1 MTTNENIEHEEG
13 VTRRNFLYVAS
24 GVMGAAGTAAV
35 IWPLVD
41 QMNPSAD
48 VLALASVEVD
58 ISSIPE
64 GQTIKVL
71 WRGKPVF
78 IRHRTAVEI
87 ARGISENN
95 DPMIDPADDQ
105 DRAEKPEWLIM
116 IGICTHL
123 GCVPLDNTEFQSGD
137 YGGWYCPCHGS
148 EYDIAGRIRKGP
160 APRNL
165 DLPKYVYLNDTTVKI
180 G

>member
-1 MTTNENIEHEEG
+1 MTTNDPIEQDGE
-13 VTRRNFLYVAS
+13 VTRRNFLYVAT
-24 GVMGAAGTAAV
+24 GVVGTVGVASVA
-35 IWPLVD
+35 WPLVD

-48 VLALASVEVD
+48 VLAMASVEVD
-58 ISSIPE
+58 ISPIPV
-64 GQTIKVL
+64 GQTVSIL

-78 IRHRTAVEI
+78 IRHRTEKEI
-87 ARGISENN
+87 ARAISENN
-95 DPMIDPADDQ
+95 DPMIDPADDK
-105 DRAEKPEWLIM
+105 DRAQNPEWLIM

-165 DLPKYVYLNDTTVKI
+165 DLPKYKYLSDTLVKI

>member
-1 MTTNENIEHEEG
+1 MTTNDQIEHEEE
-13 VTRRNFLYVAS
+13 VTRRNFLYVAT
-24 GVMGAAGTAAV
+24 GVVGAVGVASVA
-35 IWPLVD
+35 WPLVD

-48 VLALASVEVD
+48 VLAMASVEVD
-58 ISSIPE
+58 ISPIPV
-64 GQTIKVL
+64 GQTISIL

-78 IRHRTAVEI
+78 IRHRTEKEI
-87 ARGISENN
+87 ARGVSENN

-105 DRAEKPEWLIM
+105 DRAQKPEWLIM

-165 DLPKYVYLNDTTVKI
+165 DLPKYKYLSDTTVKI

>member
-1 MTTNENIEHEEG
+1 MTTHDQIEQDGE
-13 VTRRNFLYVAS
+13 VTRRNFLYVAT
-24 GVMGAAGTAAV
+24 GVVGTVGVVSVA
-35 IWPLVD
+35 WPLVD

-48 VLALASVEVD
+48 VLAMASVEVD
-58 ISSIPE
+58 ISPIPV
-64 GQTIKVL
+64 GQTISIL

-78 IRHRTAVEI
+78 IRHRTEKEI
-87 ARGISENN
+87 ARAISENN
-95 DPMIDPADDQ
+95 DSMIDPADDK
-105 DRAEKPEWLIM
+105 DRAQNPEWLIM

-165 DLPKYVYLNDTTVKI
+165 DLPQYVYLNDTTVKI

>member
-1 MTTNENIEHEEG
+1 MTTNKQIEQNGE
-13 VTRRNFLYVAS
+13 VTRRNFLYIATGTVGAVGVTSVA
-24 GVMGAAGTAAV
+24 
-35 IWPLVD
+35 WPLVD

-48 VLALASVEVD
+48 VLAMATVEVD
-58 ISSIPE
+58 MSHIRV
-64 GQTIKVL
+64 GQTIRIL
-71 WRGKPVF
+71 WRSKPIF
-78 IRHRTAVEI
+78 IRHRTAEEI

-105 DRAEKPEWLIM
+105 DRAQKPEWLIM

-123 GCVPLDNTEFQSGD
+123 GCVPLNNTEFQRGD
-137 YGGWYCPCHGS
+137 YGGWYCSCHGS

-165 DLPKYVYLNDTTVKI
+165 ELPKYVYLNDTTVRI